1 MEIVI
6 MVSLDQIEFL
16 NTPKQTAIILWGS
29 WNDTTRKRIYR
40 WITSGKLKA
49 EKDGKRYWI
58 PHKEIMK
65 YISIEN
71 NLPAEDEIVP
81 SGMNF
86 GNG

>member
-1 MEIVI
+1 

-65 YISIEN
+65 YISNEEN
-71 NLPAEDEIVP
+71 AVTEAEIP
-81 SGMNF
+81 SSNMNF